1 MVSHQPDIGFLDF
14 GCHSLQ
20 VRGWRLGQ
28 HVPWWSAH
36 NSKVPK
42 YFLSL
47 DIAYSLFLITYLHLS
62 VFCDHFQDPHFL
74 LKQSLPNVFLV
85 QGYLNQLSH
94 FRLSYHLTGFWTW
107 HFGSWAP
114 VETDDMR
121 IPMWNQ
127 NEILIW
133 DDTQHSGNHIRIH
146 AVTRINFSVWQRGE
160 NINLLVPCY
169 FSSIWVICS
178 LRVPKWLSFNTRT
191 AGPAWACWACFRQ
204 GRFRWFASWTCSQH
218 PRIQSSS
225 WKVQTC
231 VAHPLQNCCCRS
243 YHAAIFSMLV
253 LNPPLRTF
261 QDSRPKNP
269 KRALRVMRS

>member
-169 FSSIWVICS
+169 FSSIWGHLLAESAKMVV
-178 LRVPKWLSFNTRT
+178 LQHPY
-191 AGPAWACWACFRQ
+191 CWACLGLLGLLPARPISLVCFLD
-204 GRFRWFASWTCSQH
+204 
-218 PRIQSSS
+218 
-225 WKVQTC
+225 
-231 VAHPLQNCCCRS
+231 LQPTS
-243 YHAAIFSMLV
+243 
-253 LNPPLRTF
+253 
-261 QDSRPKNP
+261 KNP
-269 KRALRVMRS
+269 IFKLESSNMCSTPIAKLLLQKLSCRNFLHAGA